1 MAVTGHPAGVLRTPS
16 MQVTALDLPDA
27 YLVTPRRIADAR
39 GFFVEHYNKRTL
51 AAHGLHFEFIQDNAS
66 LSVRK
71 GTVRGLHFQTPPSSQ
86 TKLVSVMSGAVL
98 DVMVDI
104 RHGSPAYGRHIAVE
118 LTAESG
124 QQLLVPRG
132 MAHGY
137 CTLADDTL
145 VLYKVDAFYDPERD
159 KGLQW
164 DDPDLG
170 IRWPVPAADAV
181 LTDKDRK
188 HPRLRDLPRYFE
200 WTGT

>member
-16 MQVTALDLPDA
+16 MQVTALDLPGA

-124 QQLLVPRG
+124 RQLLVPRG

-137 CTLADDTL
+137 CTLAD
-145 VLYKVDAFYDPERD
+145 
-159 KGLQW
+159 
-164 DDPDLG
+164 
-170 IRWPVPAADAV
+170 IRWCCTRSMRSTIRSGTRACNGTIPISAS
-181 LTDKDRK
+181 
-188 HPRLRDLPRYFE
+188 
-200 WTGT
+200 TGRSPPQTRC